1 MSRMRVYLY
10 SNCSSCRQA
19 EQVLRSAGVDYERR
33 DIFSERLS
41 AGELR
46 DLFQELGM
54 EPPEL
59 LSKRSTSYRQLKLAE
74 QEPSDDALV
83 QMMSE
88 FPGLLRRPIII
99 APDEVQIGFNR
110 TALESMAR
118 RHAQG

>member
-41 AGELR
+41 ADELR

-59 LSKRSTSYRQLKLAE
+59 LSKRSTSYRQLILAE
-74 QEPSDDALV
+74 QEPSDEALV

-88 FPGLLRRPIII
+88 FAGLLRRPIII
-99 APDEVQIGFNR
+99 APGEVQIEFNR